1 MKVAIVLN
9 MSAGTLMDME
19 RDTAVATIA
28 SAFERQGAT
37 VTTAAVEAREC
48 HAAMERA
55 VRSDADV
62 VVVGGGDGT
71 IATAANLLAPTGKA
85 LGVLPLGTMNLLARD
100 LGIPLELPAA
110 VDALAAGSIRP
121 IDIAEVNGA
130 LFLNNSVLGIFPAM
144 VRERERQ
151 RGQHHLRKW
160 PAMAVAAAKAL
171 YRFPVLEVWIDLGA
185 GPHPVRTPILA
196 VSNGA
201 YEEGHGPVIRRASL
215 ERGKLGVYVA
225 HHRNA
230 WGMLRLVARMGL
242 GTWAE
247 DDELDSMTATTVTVN
262 SRRRRLRV
270 ANDGEVLRLKPPLVY
285 RIRPGGLNVLTPRR
299 EDP

>member
-1 MKVAIVLN
+1 M
-9 MSAGTLMDME
+9 
-19 RDTAVATIA
+19 
-28 SAFERQGAT
+28 
-37 VTTAAVEAREC
+37 
-48 HAAMERA
+48 
-55 VRSDADV
+55 
-62 VVVGGGDGT
+62 
-71 IATAANLLAPTGKA
+71 
-85 LGVLPLGTMNLLARD
+85 
-100 LGIPLELPAA
+100 
-110 VDALAAGSIRP
+110 
-121 IDIAEVNGA
+121 
-130 LFLNNSVLGIFPAM
+130 
-144 VRERERQ
+144 
-151 RGQHHLRKW
+151 
-160 PAMAVAAAKAL
+160 
-171 YRFPVLEVWIDLGA
+171 WIDLGA
-185 GPHPVRTPILA
+185 GPHLVRTPILA

-201 YEEGHGPVIRRASL
+201 YEEGHGPVIRRSSL

-247 DDELDSMTATTVTVN
+247 DEELDSMTATTVTVN